1 MSVAFPGLMPSLG
14 SFPKAAWGGT
24 APSPPLAIRH
34 RKKSR
39 GQDGAVALPKDS
51 RGFVGV
57 GAQIAGLV
65 CEWGAWQAQLES
77 RKRIGWWDVWSQ
89 RLELPRPVCFVI
101 RNKSEWVAPYPLE
114 PSAGAELGGG
124 CLGGSGAFLGLGIG
138 RNPVG
143 KLASRFLPI
152 MGTVGR
158 GRCCSCCL
166 GSETDA
172 QRNLLNVCGGV
183 GGGGGLLTAVAPW
196 IQGCQSQSLSFRF
209 SSWPGWTTLA
219 LPGPAGFHQRRP

>member
-1 MSVAFPGLMPSLG
+1 M
-14 SFPKAAWGGT
+14 
-24 APSPPLAIRH
+24 
-34 RKKSR
+34 
-39 GQDGAVALPKDS
+39 
-51 RGFVGV
+51 
-57 GAQIAGLV
+57 
-65 CEWGAWQAQLES
+65 
-77 RKRIGWWDVWSQ
+77 WSQ

-114 PSAGAELGGG
+114 PSAGGR
-124 CLGGSGAFLGLGIG
+124 IG
-138 RNPVG
+138 RGVWEVWGFSRSGNWKKSSG
-143 KLASRFLPI
+143 EAGLRFLPI

-183 GGGGGLLTAVAPW
+183 GGGLLTAMAPW

-209 SSWPGWTTLA
+209 SSGLSAGPLWLCLGQLDFIRGDPDLA
-219 LPGPAGFHQRRP
+219 CAPLPGPSC